1 MEEQQDLIKLSDAI
15 QKLLS
20 AENKDKSLGELNREL
35 TDYVI
40 EIKELTESKSIS
52 FDKLKE
58 EISKHIN
65 IEKDNLPGSIA
76 QLLVGCIN
84 DNGACPVN
92 KKEQPDDIPFIYDNK
107 TKTIKAISKLS
118 RPMTDESY
126 AVVYVSGKIS
136 DLSID
141 SLKDLLDLG
150 FKRLKIEYKEIS
162 SSDYKRVN
170 IENLKKYIYF
180 KPDENSSSGVNVLIF
195 LIALLILFY
204 IIKSVK
210 IEK

>member
-1 MEEQQDLIKLSDAI
+1 MERPQDLIKLSEAI

-20 AENKDKSLGELNREL
+20 EENKDKSLGELNKEL
-35 TDYVI
+35 TEYVI

-52 FDKLKE
+52 FDRLKE
-58 EISKHIN
+58 ELSKHIN

-76 QLLVGCIN
+76 QLLVGCI
-84 DNGACPVN
+84 DEEGSCPVN
-92 KKEQPDDIPFIYDNK
+92 KKEEPDDIPFIYDNK
-107 TKTIKAISKLS
+107 TKTIKPISKITT
-118 RPMTDESY
+118 PMTDESY
-126 AVVYVSGKIS
+126 AVVYVSGKLS

-141 SLKDLLDLG
+141 ALKDLLDRG
-150 FKRLKIEYKEIS
+150 FKRLKVEYKEIS

-180 KPDENSSSGVNVLIF
+180 KPSDNNDKSGLNILIF

-204 IIKSVK
+204 IIKSLQK
-210 IEK
+210 